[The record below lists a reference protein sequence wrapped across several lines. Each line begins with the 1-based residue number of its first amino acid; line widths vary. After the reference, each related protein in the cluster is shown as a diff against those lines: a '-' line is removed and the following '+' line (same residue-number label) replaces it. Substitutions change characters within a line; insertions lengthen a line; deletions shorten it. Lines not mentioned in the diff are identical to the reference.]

1 MDVKFRLL
9 LIVSILTLLFAFN
22 TVPAWACSCAP
33 PPPPGEAR
41 DGSAAVFAGQVI
53 AIEAPGPING
63 VISSADPVKVTLQV
77 SQVWK
82 GPLSNTLVVTT
93 ARDSASCGYS
103 FDLSSE
109 YLVYAYDSEG
119 ALNTNL
125 CSRTAPLQSAGE
137 DLNVLGEGATP
148 PQSETGS
155 AFRAP
160 APILIGI
167 SVLAILAG
175 LAILMILYLQGRRRA

>member
-1 MDVKFRLL
+1 MNVKFRLL

-41 DGSAAVFAGQVI
+41 DGSAAVFAGQVT
-53 AIEAPGPING
+53 AIEAPGPVGGLIN
-63 VISSADPVKVTLQV
+63 SADPVKVTVQV

-82 GPLSNTLVVTT
+82 GSLNSTLVVTT

-103 FDLSSE
+103 FDLGGE
-109 YLVYAYDSEG
+109 YLVYAYDAEG
-119 ALNTNL
+119 ELNTNL

-137 DLNVLGEGATP
+137 DLNVLGEGAAP
-148 PQSETGS
+148 PQLESGGAS
-155 AFRAP
+155 WVS
-160 APILIGI
+160 APILIGL
-167 SVLAILAG
+167 SVLAIVSG
-175 LAILMILYLQGRRRA
+175 LAILMILYVQSRRRA